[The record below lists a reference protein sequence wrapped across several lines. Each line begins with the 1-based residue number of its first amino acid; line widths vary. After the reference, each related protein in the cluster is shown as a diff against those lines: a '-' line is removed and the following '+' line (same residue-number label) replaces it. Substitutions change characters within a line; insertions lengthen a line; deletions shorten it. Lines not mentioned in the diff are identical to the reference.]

1 MKESHPQESNPLNV
15 DEVAQ
20 SIRDRLHDEGF
31 EADSLSF
38 KAEDTEDEEV
48 SYGPPKP
55 EDGTDKIGNLSK
67 LVDIGDP
74 VILVDPDDEREV
86 WYVDNVTDGED
97 GMKVTIHYRAADE
110 EKEEIRMVSWEDITP
125 RYNDPEMYIKKIRQ
139 YRKALEK
146 ARDDGNDRVRW
157 QLGQLLE
164 QLTHFARIYSQKS
177 ED

>member
-1 MKESHPQESNPLNV
+1 MKESQPQTSNPPSI
-15 DEVAQ
+15 DKAAQ
-20 SIRDRLHDEGF
+20 SVRDRLSAEGF
-31 EADSLSF
+31 EANNFSF
-38 KAEDTEDEEV
+38 RKSEDESEG
-48 SYGPPKP
+48 SYESPKP
-55 EDGTDKIGNLSK
+55 EDGTDQIGNLSK

-74 VILVDPDDEREV
+74 VILMDPDDEREV
-86 WYVDNVTDGED
+86 WYIDNVTDSDD

-110 EKEEIRMVSWEDITP
+110 DLEERRTVNWEDITP
-125 RYNDPEMYIKKIRQ
+125 RYDDPEMYVKKIRQ

-177 ED
+177 KD